1 MGKHNVV
8 SGIIVFVVILII
20 AMSTYMVVNYAT
32 GVLTSAVAWASTD
45 QIAQLQACGITAPPE
60 LNKLRDDVPSV
71 LLPAIYVY
79 FPGLMVII
87 SVLMFIAGYYYGP
100 GGKAHRTSETSVT
113 TSTPNRSSKTG
124 QYKPGRRV
132 EKTVTEK
139 TSSSGDK

>member
-71 LLPAIYVY
+71 LLPAI
-79 FPGLMVII
+79 
-87 SVLMFIAGYYYGP
+87 
-100 GGKAHRTSETSVT
+100 
-113 TSTPNRSSKTG
+113 
-124 QYKPGRRV
+124 
-132 EKTVTEK
+132 
-139 TSSSGDK
+139 